1 MIEKTGK
8 AQITF
13 IGTGAM
19 GKPMVRELL
28 KNGYPVK
35 VNDKYK
41 KAAEPLV
48 AAGAMWADTPKESAA
63 GSEIVFTCL
72 PLPEHVFEN
81 MMGAD
86 GALEGMHP
94 GAIWVDTSTTDYH
107 NTLQIAD
114 EAIKKEISSLEAPV
128 SNLSHMGADFANTS
142 IYVGGDKK
150 AYDRVKEDY
159 SQFRNEIF

>member
-1 MIEKTGK
+1 MTDKTGK
-8 AQITF
+8 ALITF

-19 GKPMVRELL
+19 GKPMVRELM
-28 KNGYPVK
+28 KSGYPVK

-41 KAAEPLV
+41 NAAEPLV
-48 AAGAMWADTPKESAA
+48 AAGAIWAETPKESAK

-81 MMGAD
+81 MMGAT

-107 NTLQIAD
+107 NTLRIAE
-114 EAIKKEISSLEAPV
+114 EAKEKGVLSLESPV
-128 SNLSHMGADFANTS
+128 SNLSHMGADFGNTS
-142 IYVGGDKK
+142 I
-150 AYDRVKEDY
+150 
-159 SQFRNEIF
+159 